1 MEAQGFSPAT
11 FGNTMKGFSPGFLA
25 ADSREKIVRH
35 DRTLP
40 FGQISRSGEFAFHPA
55 AQHGR
60 RKEQEL

>member
-1 MEAQGFSPAT
+1 LAPVFSRPI
-11 FGNTMKGFSPGFLA
+11 
-25 ADSREKIVRH
+25 REKKIVRH